1 MVLKYTFKT
10 ATRALITHKVRS
22 FLTILGIVIGI
33 AAIILV
39 SSVGESANNVI
50 VGELGGLGAE
60 TVVIR
65 PGKEPKGP
73 TDIAETLFS
82 DSLKER
88 ELEALKKKG
97 NVPDIADI
105 SPEILVP
112 GSVSYAGET
121 YKPVILGFS
130 ADFMTDTL
138 GLVVSEGASFGEA
151 EIRARSKVAVI
162 GRKVAVELFGNN
174 NPIGEQI
181 QIKNNK
187 FRVVGLF
194 EKRGQV
200 VFFDVDELVL
210 VPYSTAQTYLSG
222 NDYYTQI
229 IARAVSPEKVD
240 GVVYDIKRTL
250 RDLHKID
257 DPEKDDFYV
266 QTQQG
271 LVEQVE
277 SIIGVFTL
285 FLSLVVAV
293 SLVVGGVGIM
303 NIMLV
308 SVTERTKEI
317 GLRKAVG
324 ATSKDIMLQF
334 LTEAVI
340 LTFAGGLIGVIIGVS
355 LSFMVSVLAKLIA
368 GFALSFV
375 FPIVPALVGIFV
387 SVLVGVVF
395 GIYPARE
402 ASKKSPIEALRYE

>member
-1 MVLKYTFKT
+1 
-10 ATRALITHKVRS
+10 
-22 FLTILGIVIGI
+22 
-33 AAIILV
+33 
-39 SSVGESANNVI
+39 
-50 VGELGGLGAE
+50 
-60 TVVIR
+60 
-65 PGKEPKGP
+65 
-73 TDIAETLFS
+73 
-82 DSLKER
+82 
-88 ELEALKKKG
+88 
-97 NVPDIADI
+97 
-105 SPEILVP
+105 

-187 FRVVGLF
+187 FRVIGLF